1 MGKVINSLPLMALL
15 LLASTLVFLIV
26 LIPATIVKF
35 QITNIEFIVLSLV
48 VIMSTVASIV
58 ALMIYVILSKRAT
71 KKR

>member
-1 MGKVINSLPLMALL
+1 MEKVINSLPLIALL
-15 LLASTLVFLIV
+15 LLASTLIFLIV
-26 LIPATIVKF
+26 LIPATIVRF

-58 ALMIYVILSKRAT
+58 ALMIFVILSKRMA